1 MERAAHYAAVG
12 IATVALAVALII
24 FSIWLARLSFN
35 EEYDVYDIV
44 FYGPVRGL
52 SEGGEVHFN
61 GIRVGLV
68 TDLRLDQ
75 EKGDQVVARIRI
87 DATTPVRVT
96 SRAQLEPQG
105 ITGLNYIQITA
116 GTEGSALLKTQ
127 YPNNVVPVIQRQP
140 SPIAELLSGSGTVL
154 AQTVDALNRINRVLS
169 DENIRSFSVSVRNI
183 EALSTELEAR
193 KGMFGE
199 LEQALVRANA
209 AMAEYQALGESARRL
224 VETDGQ
230 QAVANMNRAAEQ
242 AGEAAESANRL
253 IGNLEGPVSDF
264 AASGLPQLE
273 EAIRGLDEATRSL
286 EDLVEEVRTSPR
298 EFISRPSSTELEV
311 QP

>member
-1 MERAAHYAAVG
+1 MERDAHYAAVG

-35 EEYDVYDIV
+35 EEYDLYDIV

-127 YPNNVVPVIQRQP
+127 YPNNVVPVIQSQP

-183 EALSTELEAR
+183 ESLSTELEAR

-230 QAVANMNRAAEQ
+230 RAVNNLNNAAEQ
-242 AGEAAESANRL
+242 AVQAAESANRL
-253 IGNLEGPVSDF
+253 IGNLEGPVNDF

-273 EAIRGLDEATRSL
+273 EAIRGLDDATRSL
-286 EDLVEEVRTSPR
+286 ESLVDEVRSSPR
-298 EFISRPSSTELEV
+298 DFISRPPSKELEV

>member
-1 MERAAHYAAVG
+1 MERDAHYAAVG

-127 YPNNVVPVIQRQP
+127 YPNNVVPVIQSQP

-193 KGMFGE
+193 KGMFAE

-224 VETDGQ
+224 VETDGKE
-230 QAVANMNRAAEQ
+230 AVNNMNRAAEQ
-242 AGEAAESANRL
+242 AVEAAESANRL
-253 IGNLEGPVSDF
+253 IGNLEGPVNDF
-264 AASGLPQLE
+264 ASSGLPQLE
-273 EAIRGLDEATRSL
+273 EAIRGLDDATRSL
-286 EDLVEEVRTSPR
+286 ESLVDDVRSSPR
-298 EFISRPSSTELEV
+298 DFISRPPSQELEV